1 MGSRAD
7 EAEARQGADGA
18 LRLGVVGV
26 GHFGRYHAEKMAA
39 LDGARL
45 VAVADSD
52 RARAA
57 DVAARLSTEA
67 APDHRA
73 LLGRIDAA
81 SVAVPA
87 AAHYRVVRDFL
98 DAGIHVL
105 VEKPFT
111 ERVDN
116 AEELTALAG
125 AKGLVLQVGL
135 IERFSEAFR
144 TVAPR
149 ITRPVYMEAVR
160 ISPFSPRGTDVSVVL
175 DMMIHDIDIILALV
189 DAPVA
194 EVDAVGAPVFSASED
209 IANARLK
216 FANGCIAN
224 VTASR
229 VSLKTERTLRI
240 FQPDVYVKVDHG
252 ERSVR
257 VARRKE
263 GDAPLTGPDGVTLEH
278 LRFEKG
284 DALRREIESFAHAV
298 RTGGVPAV
306 TGADGV
312 RSLEVA
318 HRITASIQENRAR
331 LDLA

>member
-1 MGSRAD
+1 MAPSTATREG
-7 EAEARQGADGA
+7 AREGADGP

-39 LDGARL
+39 LDGVRL
-45 VAVADSD
+45 VAVADRDED
-52 RARAA
+52 RAT
-57 DVAARLSTEA
+57 DVAARLGTEA
-67 APDHRA
+67 VSDHRA
-73 LLGRIDAA
+73 LIGRVDAV

-87 AAHYRVVRDFL
+87 AAHYAVVRDFL

-111 ERVDN
+111 ERVDT
-116 AEELTALAG
+116 AQALTALAE

-135 IERFSEAFR
+135 IERFSDAFR

-149 ITRPVYMEAVR
+149 ITRPVYIESVR
-160 ISPFSPRGTDVSVVL
+160 IAPFSQRGTDVSVVL
-175 DMMIHDIDIILALV
+175 DLMIHDIDIILALV
-189 DAPVA
+189 DAPIA
-194 EVDAVGAPVFSASED
+194 DVDAVGAPVFSASED

-216 FANGCIAN
+216 FANGCVAN

-240 FQPDVYVKVDHG
+240 FQPDVYIKVDHG
-252 ERSVR
+252 DRSVM
-257 VARRKE
+257 VARKKE
-263 GDAPLTGPDGVTLEH
+263 DAEPAGLDSVALERLNFEQGDPLQ
-278 LRFEKG
+278 
-284 DALRREIESFAHAV
+284 REIESFAQTV
-298 RTGGVPAV
+298 RTGGVPVV

-318 HRITASIQENRAR
+318 HRITASIAANRAN
-331 LDLA
+331 LDLD

>member
-1 MGSRAD
+1 MAAAS
-7 EAEARQGADGA
+7 GAGTREETAAA
-18 LRLGVVGV
+18 LRLGVVGA
-26 GHFGRYHAEKMAA
+26 GHFGRYHARKMAA

-45 VAVADSD
+45 VAVADIDAD
-52 RARAA
+52 RAAVVA
-57 DVAARLSTEA
+57 DPLDADALS
-67 APDHRA
+67 DHRA
-73 LLGRIDAA
+73 LIGQVDAV

-87 AAHYRVVRDFL
+87 AAHYTVVKDFL

-111 ERVDN
+111 ERVAT
-116 AEELTALAG
+116 AEELTALAEAG
-125 AKGLVLQVGL
+125 GLVLQVGL
-135 IERFSEAFR
+135 IERFSDAFR
-144 TVAPR
+144 TIAPR
-149 ITRPVYMEAVR
+149 VTRPVYVEAAR
-160 ISPFSPRGTDVSVVL
+160 IAPFSPRGTDVSVVL

-194 EVDAVGAPVFSASED
+194 DVDAVGAPVFSGSED

-216 FANGCIAN
+216 FANGCTAN

-240 FQPDVYVKVDHG
+240 FQPDVYIKVDHG

-263 GDAPLTGPDGVTLEH
+263 GNAPPAGPDGVELET
-278 LRFEKG
+278 LRFDQG
-284 DALRREIESFAHAV
+284 DALQREIESFVQTV
-298 RTGGVPAV
+298 RAGGVPAV
-306 TGADGV
+306 TGGDGV
-312 RSLEVA
+312 RSLEIA
-318 HRITASIQENRAR
+318 QRIAASMAENRAR

>member
-1 MGSRAD
+1 MSEG
-7 EAEARQGADGA
+7 AELREGADGE

-39 LDGARL
+39 LDGAHL
-45 VAVADSD
+45 VAVADRD

-57 DVAARLSTEA
+57 DVAARLGTEA
-67 APDHRA
+67 ESDHRA
-73 LLGRIDAA
+73 LIGRIDAA

-87 AAHYRVVRDFL
+87 AAHYDVVRDFL

-111 ERVDN
+111 ERVAT
-116 AEELTALAG
+116 AEDLTALAE

-135 IERFSEAFR
+135 IERFSDAFR

-149 ITRPVYMEAVR
+149 ITKPVYIESAR
-160 ISPFSPRGTDVSVVL
+160 ISPFSERGTDVSVVL
-175 DMMIHDIDIILALV
+175 DLMIHDIDIILALV

-216 FANGCIAN
+216 FANGCTAN

-240 FQPDVYVKVDHG
+240 FQPDVYIKVDHG
-252 ERSVR
+252 DRSIR

-263 GDAPLTGPDGVTLEH
+263 DAKAPTGPDAVALEH

-284 DALRREIESFAHAV
+284 DALRREIESFV
-298 RTGGVPAV
+298 QTIRTGGVPAV

-318 HRITASIQENRAR
+318 HRITASIHENRAR
-331 LDLA
+331 LDLAR